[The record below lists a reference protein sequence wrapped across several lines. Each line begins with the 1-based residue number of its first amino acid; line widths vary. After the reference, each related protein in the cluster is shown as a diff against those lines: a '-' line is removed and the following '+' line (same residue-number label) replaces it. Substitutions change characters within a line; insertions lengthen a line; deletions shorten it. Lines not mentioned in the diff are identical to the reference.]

1 MDVIN
6 IKDELNKVY
15 GKNRMTESEFSSE
28 LSILFAMVREL
39 IVDKY
44 YNETNQQEKDD
55 LIRIIGLKEN
65 AMLHFLNRKIYGQE
79 KTSRMTVTDFI
90 LTLDKFI
97 DHDLETMV
105 NNINSVTYEDEYKKE
120 EHLNKVKN
128 TLEEIRHDMHE
139 FVDNRLGGK

>member
-28 LSILFAMVREL
+28 LTILFAMVREL

-44 YNETNQQEKDD
+44 SGENNPKEQED
-55 LIRIIGLKEN
+55 LIRIVGMKEN

-79 KTSRMTVTDFI
+79 KSSRMTVTDFI

-97 DHDLETMV
+97 DHDLETMM
-105 NNINSVTYEDEYKKE
+105 NHIKSRNYNDGIKKIQD
-120 EHLNKVKN
+120 LNKVN
-128 TLEEIRHDMHE
+128 ETIEEIRRDMHE
-139 FVDNRLGGK
+139 FVDTRLK